1 MGLFKST
8 FKAIRKGLT
17 RTREALGSGLRGM
30 LLGKTLSESLID
42 DIETHL
48 ITSDV
53 GVQTTAAI
61 IDELDLCLDM
71 DAGVDIAVNLRSLY
85 GFVRRHLT
93 QACARKDGEAI
104 REVIR
109 ILEELNEGWKAITA

>member
-1 MGLFKST
+1 MT
-8 FKAIRKGLT
+8 RIKAYQEHSIATQSKGRLIVLLYDGAVKFLRQALT
-17 RTREALGSGLRGM
+17 
-30 LLGKTLSESLID
+30 
-42 DIETHL
+42 ETDRQAWDARARFLHKA
-48 ITSDV
+48 
-53 GVQTTAAI
+53 AAI

-71 DAGVDIAVNLRSLY
+71 DAGGDIAVNLRSLY